1 MTGQRARGRFL
12 TFEGIDG
19 AGKSTHIDACVERL
33 RARGIDALRTREPG
47 GSPLAERLRELLL
60 AEPMSLE
67 TELLLVFAARRDHLE
82 TVIEP
87 ALAAG
92 RWVVCD
98 RFTDSTWAYQ
108 GGGRGGPTQ
117 RIAWLELWVQGS
129 LQPDRS
135 YLFDLPADEAARRR
149 ASARAADRFEREDI
163 AFFERVRAAY
173 LARAAADPRRFVVV
187 DAAMPI
193 GDVAKLLEEDLT
205 SL

>member
-108 GGGRGGPTQ
+108 GGGRGGPMP
-117 RIAWLELWVQGS
+117 RIAWLEQWVQGS

-149 ASARAADRFEREDI
+149 AAARAADRFEREDV

-193 GDVAKLLEEDLT
+193 DVISKLLEENLL
-205 SL
+205 SI